1 MYVQAT
7 CYVVHEIVHV
17 QLYNMF
23 LLVEVGFGDGDEV
36 SVHCSL
42 DGYEG
47 RLASQRREGATEL
60 SRVRH
65 IQQVLYTCIHIYT
78 DTHCDTWTSNALL

>member
-1 MYVQAT
+1 
-7 CYVVHEIVHV
+7 
-17 QLYNMF
+17 MF
-23 LLVEVGFGDGDEV
+23 LLVEVGLGDGDEV

-42 DGYEG
+42 DGDEG

-65 IQQVLYTCIHIYT
+65 IQQVLYIHRHT
-78 DTHCDTWTSNALL
+78 L